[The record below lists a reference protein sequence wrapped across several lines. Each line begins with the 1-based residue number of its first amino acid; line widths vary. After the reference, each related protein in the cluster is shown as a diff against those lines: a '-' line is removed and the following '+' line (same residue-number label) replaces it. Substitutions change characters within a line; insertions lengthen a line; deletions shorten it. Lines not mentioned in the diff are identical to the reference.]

1 MAIGAKK
8 KKRIMSSEEL
18 SSFCDQITLMLS
30 SGMTLRDGIEMLAE
44 DEMKGNDGGNK
55 AHPYSK
61 LYKVVDETG
70 SLYVAMKENEEDW
83 PSYMIEMVDIGE
95 QTGRLE
101 DIMVSLSTYYQR
113 EGRIRSAAVSA
124 ITYPLVL
131 GVMLVVIIGILLWR
145 VLPIF
150 RRVLASLGVDSSSSG
165 SVLMSVGAWAGWIV
179 LGLIALI
186 VIAAIVV
193 VILMKTKYRESVIN
207 FLKNLFPP
215 AKKLAEKLSASR
227 VAGIL
232 GLMLQSGFPMENA
245 LEMAP
250 AALADQESIKKVKFI
265 REEMKKDQTFSEALS
280 KSGLFADFHNRMLKV
295 GAASGHEPQ
304 VMEKI
309 AQIYEEQVE
318 DGLDHLIS
326 IVEPTLVAL
335 LSIVIGAIL
344 LSVMLPMAGVL
355 SSM

>member
-1 MAIGAKK
+1 MATGGKK
-8 KKRIMSSEEL
+8 KGRIMSSEEL
-18 SSFCDQITLMLS
+18 SSFCDQIALMLS

-44 DEMKGNDGGNK
+44 DEMKDK
-55 AHPYSK
+55 SLKHRPYTN
-61 LYKVVDETG
+61 LYKTVDETG
-70 SLYVAMKENEEDW
+70 SLYVALKENEEDW

-101 DIMVSLSTYYQR
+101 DIMLSLSTYYQR

-150 RRVLASLGVDSSSSG
+150 RRVLASLGVGASSSG
-165 SVLMSVGAWAGWIV
+165 SVLMQIGTYVGWGV
-179 LGLIALI
+179 LILIGLVVLAAI
-186 VIAAIVV
+186 VIA
-193 VILMKTKYRESVIN
+193 ILLKTKARSGVLK

-215 AKKLAEKLSASR
+215 VRKLTEKLSASR

-232 GLMLQSGFPMENA
+232 SLMLSSGFPMENA
-245 LEMAP
+245 LQMAP
-250 AALADQESIKKVKFI
+250 AALADQESIDKVAQI
-265 REEMKKDQTFSEALS
+265 RKDMQGGDTFSDALS

-304 VMEKI
+304 VMGKI
-309 AQIYEEQVE
+309 AEIYEEQVE

-335 LSIVIGAIL
+335 LCVVIGAIL

-355 SSM
+355 SAM

>member
-1 MAIGAKK
+1 MAIGGKK
-8 KKRIMSSEEL
+8 KGRIMSSEEL
-18 SSFCDQITLMLS
+18 SSFCDQIALMLS

-44 DEMKGNDGGNK
+44 DEMKDKSLKNR
-55 AHPYSK
+55 PYTN

-70 SLYVAMKENEEDW
+70 SLYVALKENEEDW
-83 PSYMIEMVDIGE
+83 PSYMVEMVDIGE

-113 EGRIRSAAVSA
+113 EGRIRSAATSA

-150 RRVLASLGVDSSSSG
+150 RRVLASLGVGASSSG
-165 SVLMSVGAWAGWIV
+165 SVLMQIGTWVGWGV
-179 LGLIALI
+179 LILIGLVVVAAI
-186 VIAAIVV
+186 VIA
-193 VILMKTKYRESVIN
+193 ILMKTKAREGVLK

-215 AKKLAEKLSASR
+215 VRRLTEKLSASR

-232 GLMLQSGFPMENA
+232 SLMLSSGFPMENA

-250 AALADQESIKKVKFI
+250 AALADQESIEKVGQI
-265 REEMKKDQTFSEALS
+265 RQDMIAGDTFSDALS

-309 AQIYEEQVE
+309 AEIYEEQVE

-355 SSM
+355 GSM

>member
-1 MAIGAKK
+1 MANGAKK
-8 KKRIMSSEEL
+8 KKRVMSSEEL
-18 SSFCDQITLMLS
+18 SSFCDQIALMLS

-44 DEMKGNDGGNK
+44 DEMKGNDK
-55 AHPYSK
+55 VHPYTN

-131 GVMLVVIIGILLWR
+131 VVMLVVIIGILLWR

-150 RRVLASLGVDSSSSG
+150 RRVLASLGVDSSSGG
-165 SVLMSVGAWAGWIV
+165 SVLMRIGTWAGWIV
-179 LGLIALI
+179 LGLIALVVVCAI
-186 VIAAIVV
+186 VIM
-193 VILMKTKYRESVIN
+193 ILMKTKLRAKTLN
-207 FLKNLFPP
+207 FLKSLFPP
-215 AKKLAEKLSASR
+215 VRRLTEKLSASR

-232 GLMLQSGFPMENA
+232 GLMLQSGFPIENA

-250 AALADQESIKKVKFI
+250 AALADQESVDKVKFI
-265 REEMKKDQTFSEALS
+265 REEMKKDQTFQEALS

-309 AQIYEEQVE
+309 AEIYEEQVE

>member
-1 MAIGAKK
+1 MATDTKK

-18 SSFCDQITLMLS
+18 SSFCDQIALMLS

-44 DEMKGNDGGNK
+44 DEMKGNDK
-55 AHPYSK
+55 VHPYTN

-70 SLYVAMKENEEDW
+70 SLYVAMKENEEEW

-131 GVMLVVIIGILLWR
+131 GVMLVIIIGVLLWR

-165 SVLMSVGAWAGWIV
+165 SVLMQVGSWAGWIV
-179 LGLIALI
+179 LGLIGL
-186 VIAAIVV
+186 VVLAAIVII
-193 VILMKTKYRESVIN
+193 ILTKTKLKDKTLS

-215 AKKLAEKLSASR
+215 VRKLTEKLSASR

-232 GLMLQSGFPMENA
+232 GLMMQSGFPMENA

-250 AALADQESIKKVKFI
+250 AALADQESVEKVKFI
-265 REEMKKDQTFSEALS
+265 REEMKKDQTFQEALA
-280 KSGLFADFHNRMLKV
+280 KSGLFADFYNRMVKV

-309 AQIYEEQVE
+309 AEIYEEQVE

-355 SSM
+355 GSM

>member
-1 MAIGAKK
+1 MADGAKK

-18 SSFCDQITLMLS
+18 SSFCDQIALMLS

-44 DEMKGNDGGNK
+44 DEMKGNDK
-55 AHPYSK
+55 SKHHPYTN

-70 SLYVAMKENEEDW
+70 SLYVAMKENEE
-83 PSYMIEMVDIGE
+83 
-95 QTGRLE
+95 
-101 DIMVSLSTYYQR
+101 
-113 EGRIRSAAVSA
+113 
-124 ITYPLVL
+124 
-131 GVMLVVIIGILLWR
+131 MLVVIIGILLWR

-150 RRVLASLGVDSSSSG
+150 RRVLASLGVDSTSSG
-165 SVLMSVGAWAGWIV
+165 SVLMSVGSWVGWIV
-179 LGLIALI
+179 LALIAVI
-186 VIAAIVV
+186 VICAIVIF
-193 VILMKTKYRESVIN
+193 ILLKTKHKEKVMT

-215 AKKLAEKLSASR
+215 VRRLAQKLSASR

-232 GLMLQSGFPMENA
+232 GLMLQSGFPIENA

-250 AALADQESIKKVKFI
+250 AALADQESIDKVNFI
-265 REEMKKDQTFSEALS
+265 REEMKKDKTFSDALS
-280 KSGLFADFHNRMLKV
+280 ESGLFADFHNRMLKV

-309 AQIYEEQVE
+309 AEIYEQQVE

>member
-1 MAIGAKK
+1 MADGATKK
-8 KKRIMSSEEL
+8 KKIMSSEEL
-18 SSFCDQITLMLS
+18 SSFCDQIALMLS

-44 DEMKGNDGGNK
+44 DEMKGDDK
-55 AHPYSK
+55 VHPYTD

-70 SLYVAMKENEEDW
+70 SLYIAMRENEENW

-101 DIMVSLSTYYQR
+101 DIMLSLSTYYQR

-145 VLPIF
+145 VLPVF
-150 RRVLASLGVDSSSSG
+150 RRVLSSLGVDSTGSG
-165 SVLMSVGAWAGWIV
+165 SVLMQIGSIAGWAV
-179 LGLIALI
+179 LILIAL
-186 VIAAIVV
+186 VV
-193 VILMKTKYRESVIN
+193 VAALVILVLMKTKARGKTLR

-215 AKKLAEKLSASR
+215 VRKLTEKLSASR

-232 GLMLQSGFPMENA
+232 SLMLSSGFPMENA
-245 LEMAP
+245 LDMAP
-250 AALADQESIKKVKFI
+250 AALADEESIEKVHVI
-265 REEMKKDQTFSEALS
+265 RDEMKKDKTFSEALS

-304 VMEKI
+304 VMGKI
-309 AQIYEEQVE
+309 AEIYEEQVE

-355 SSM
+355 GSM

>member
-18 SSFCDQITLMLS
+18 SSFCDQIALMLS

-44 DEMKGNDGGNK
+44 DEMKGNEK
-55 AHPYSK
+55 VHPYTN
-61 LYKVVDETG
+61 LYRVVDETG

-165 SVLMSVGAWAGWIV
+165 SVLMQVGSWAGWIV
-179 LGLIALI
+179 LGLIGL
-186 VIAAIVV
+186 VVLAAIVII
-193 VILMKTKYRESVIN
+193 ILTKTKLKDKTLS

-215 AKKLAEKLSASR
+215 VRKLTEKLSASR

-232 GLMLQSGFPMENA
+232 GLMMQSGFPMENA

-250 AALADQESIKKVKFI
+250 AALADQESVEKVKFI
-265 REEMKKDQTFSEALS
+265 REEMKKDQTFQEAHA
-280 KSGLFADFHNRMLKV
+280 KSGLFADFYNRMVKV

-309 AQIYEEQVE
+309 AEIYEEQVE

-355 SSM
+355 GSM

>member
-1 MAIGAKK
+1 MATGAKK
-8 KKRIMSSEEL
+8 KGRIMSSEEL
-18 SSFCDQITLMLS
+18 SSFCDQIALMLS

-44 DEMKGNDGGNK
+44 DEMKDK
-55 AHPYSK
+55 SLKHRPYTN
-61 LYKVVDETG
+61 LYKTVDETG
-70 SLYVAMKENEEDW
+70 SLYVALKENEEDW

-101 DIMVSLSTYYQR
+101 DIMLSLSTYYQR

-150 RRVLASLGVDSSSSG
+150 RRVLASLGVGASSSG
-165 SVLMSVGAWAGWIV
+165 SVLMQIGTWVGWGV
-179 LGLIALI
+179 LILIGLVVLAAI
-186 VIAAIVV
+186 VIA
-193 VILMKTKYRESVIN
+193 ILLKTKARSGVLK

-215 AKKLAEKLSASR
+215 VRRLTEKLSASR

-232 GLMLQSGFPMENA
+232 SLMLSSGFPMENA
-245 LEMAP
+245 LQMAP
-250 AALADQESIKKVKFI
+250 AALADQESIDKVAQI
-265 REEMKKDQTFSEALS
+265 RKDMQGGDTFSDALS

-304 VMEKI
+304 VMGKI
-309 AQIYEEQVE
+309 AEIYEEQVE

-335 LSIVIGAIL
+335 LCVVIGAIL

-355 SSM
+355 SAM

>member
-1 MAIGAKK
+1 MADGANK

-18 SSFCDQITLMLS
+18 SSFCDQIALMLS

-44 DEMKGNDGGNK
+44 DEMKGKDK
-55 AHPYSK
+55 IHPYTN

-70 SLYVAMKENEEDW
+70 SLYVAMKENEDEW

-101 DIMVSLSTYYQR
+101 DIMVSLSTYYRR

-165 SVLMSVGAWAGWIV
+165 SLLMSIGSWVGWIV
-179 LGLIALI
+179 LGVIALI
-186 VIAAIVV
+186 VIFAIVI
-193 VILMKTKYRESVIN
+193 VILMKTKARDKVLN

-215 AKKLAEKLSASR
+215 VKRLMEKLSASR

-232 GLMLQSGFPMENA
+232 GLMLSSGFPMENA
-245 LEMAP
+245 LQMAP
-250 AALADQESIKKVKFI
+250 AALADQDSINKVNFI
-265 REEMKKDQTFSEALS
+265 RDEMKKGETFQDALAR
-280 KSGLFADFHNRMLKV
+280 SGLFADFHNRMLKV

>member
-1 MAIGAKK
+1 MATGGKK
-8 KKRIMSSEEL
+8 KGRIMSSEEL
-18 SSFCDQITLMLS
+18 SSFCDQIALMLS

-44 DEMKGNDGGNK
+44 DEMKDK
-55 AHPYSK
+55 SLKHRPYTN
-61 LYKVVDETG
+61 LYKTVDETG
-70 SLYVAMKENEEDW
+70 SLYVALKENEEDW
-83 PSYMIEMVDIGE
+83 PSYMVEMVDIGE

-150 RRVLASLGVDSSSSG
+150 RRVLASLGVGASSSG
-165 SVLMSVGAWAGWIV
+165 SVLMQIGTWVGWGV
-179 LGLIALI
+179 LILIGLVVLAAI
-186 VIAAIVV
+186 VIA
-193 VILMKTKYRESVIN
+193 ILLKTKARSGVLK

-215 AKKLAEKLSASR
+215 VRKLTEKLSASR

-232 GLMLQSGFPMENA
+232 SLMLSSGFPMENA
-245 LEMAP
+245 LQMAP
-250 AALADQESIKKVKFI
+250 AALADQESIDKVAQI
-265 REEMKKDQTFSEALS
+265 RKDMQDGDTFSDALS

-304 VMEKI
+304 VMGKI
-309 AQIYEEQVE
+309 AEIYEEQVE

-335 LSIVIGAIL
+335 LCVVIGAIL

-355 SSM
+355 SAM

>member
-1 MAIGAKK
+1 MAIGGKK
-8 KKRIMSSEEL
+8 KGRIMSSEEL
-18 SSFCDQITLMLS
+18 SSFCDQIALMLS

-44 DEMKGNDGGNK
+44 DEMKDKSLKNR
-55 AHPYSK
+55 PYTN
-61 LYKVVDETG
+61 LYKIVDETG
-70 SLYVAMKENEEDW
+70 SLYVALKENEEDW

-101 DIMVSLSTYYQR
+101 DIMLSLSTYYQR

-150 RRVLASLGVDSSSSG
+150 RRVLASLGVGASSSG
-165 SVLMSVGAWAGWIV
+165 SVLMQIGTWVGWGV
-179 LGLIALI
+179 LILIGLVVVAAI
-186 VIAAIVV
+186 VIA
-193 VILMKTKYRESVIN
+193 ILMKTKAREGVLK

-215 AKKLAEKLSASR
+215 VRRLTEKLSASR

-232 GLMLQSGFPMENA
+232 SLMLSSGFPMENA

-250 AALADQESIKKVKFI
+250 AALADQESIEKVGQI
-265 REEMKKDQTFSEALS
+265 RQDMIAGDTFSDALS

-304 VMEKI
+304 VMGKI
-309 AQIYEEQVE
+309 AEIYEQQVE

-335 LSIVIGAIL
+335 LCVVIGAIL

-355 SSM
+355 SAM

>member
-1 MAIGAKK
+1 MATGAKK

-18 SSFCDQITLMLS
+18 SSFCDQIALMLS

-44 DEMKGNDGGNK
+44 DEMKGNDK
-55 AHPYSK
+55 VHPYTN

-70 SLYVAMKENEEDW
+70 SLYVAMKENEDEW

-101 DIMVSLSTYYQR
+101 DIMNSLSTYYQR

-150 RRVLASLGVDSSSSG
+150 RRVLASLGVDSSSGG
-165 SVLMSVGAWAGWIV
+165 SVLMQIGSWAGWIV
-179 LGLIALI
+179 LGLIGLLVICAI
-186 VIAAIVV
+186 VIM
-193 VILMKTKYRESVIN
+193 ILMKTKARTKTLN

-215 AKKLAEKLSASR
+215 VRRLTEKLSASR

-232 GLMLQSGFPMENA
+232 GLMLSSGFPMENA

-250 AALADQESIKKVKFI
+250 AALADQDSIDKVNFI
-265 REEMKKDQTFSEALS
+265 RAEMKKDVTFQDALA

-309 AQIYEEQVE
+309 AEIYEEQVE

>member
-18 SSFCDQITLMLS
+18 SSFCDQIALMLS

-44 DEMKGNDGGNK
+44 DEMKDK
-55 AHPYSK
+55 SLKHRPYTN
-61 LYKVVDETG
+61 LYKTVDETG
-70 SLYVAMKENEEDW
+70 SLYVALKENEEDW

-101 DIMVSLSTYYQR
+101 DIMLSLSTYYQR

-150 RRVLASLGVDSSSSG
+150 RRVLASLGVGSSSSG
-165 SVLMSVGAWAGWIV
+165 SVLMQIGTWVGWGV
-179 LGLIALI
+179 LILIGLVVLAAI
-186 VIAAIVV
+186 VIA
-193 VILMKTKYRESVIN
+193 ILLKTKARSGVLK

-215 AKKLAEKLSASR
+215 VRKLTEKLSASR

-232 GLMLQSGFPMENA
+232 SLMLSSGFPMENA
-245 LEMAP
+245 LQMAP
-250 AALADQESIKKVKFI
+250 AALADQESIDKVAQL
-265 REEMKKDQTFSEALS
+265 RKDMQAGDTFSDALS

-304 VMEKI
+304 VMGKI
-309 AQIYEEQVE
+309 AEIYEEQVE

-335 LSIVIGAIL
+335 LCVVIGAIL

-355 SSM
+355 SAM

>member
-1 MAIGAKK
+1 MATGGKK
-8 KKRIMSSEEL
+8 KGRIMSSEEL
-18 SSFCDQITLMLS
+18 SSFCDQIALMLS

-44 DEMKGNDGGNK
+44 DEMKDK
-55 AHPYSK
+55 SLKHRPYTN
-61 LYKVVDETG
+61 LYKTVDETG
-70 SLYVAMKENEEDW
+70 SLYVALKENEEDW

-101 DIMVSLSTYYQR
+101 DIMLSLSTYYQR

-150 RRVLASLGVDSSSSG
+150 RRVLASLGVGSSSSG
-165 SVLMSVGAWAGWIV
+165 SVLMQIGTWVGWGV
-179 LGLIALI
+179 LILIGLVVLAAI
-186 VIAAIVV
+186 VIA
-193 VILMKTKYRESVIN
+193 ILLKTKARSGVLK

-215 AKKLAEKLSASR
+215 VRKLTEKLSASR

-232 GLMLQSGFPMENA
+232 SLMLSSGFPMENA
-245 LEMAP
+245 LQMAP
-250 AALADQESIKKVKFI
+250 AALADQESIDKVTQI
-265 REEMKKDQTFSEALS
+265 RKDMQDGDTFSDALS

-304 VMEKI
+304 VMGKI
-309 AQIYEEQVE
+309 AEIYEEQVE

-335 LSIVIGAIL
+335 LCVVIGAIL

-355 SSM
+355 SAM